1 MAKYIRGMRESLSVA
16 FVGAWRLAA
25 LLLGIPAALY
35 LPAAETWSARLVIG
49 SVLLGLV
56 AGVLVWRRRRG
67 LAWVTGAWATGGVA
81 VACVLASLARTPS
94 GAPTMTATSG
104 ARLVS
109 RFTSAHPY
117 PRFAPANVVPE
128 IDQFKFGS
136 YLVPATDPFLT
147 AASSARLRGL
157 IVDVYRDMDRDPA
170 FRALGSAMPYAYD
183 DTDSGHVYA
192 YVPAHAPAEK
202 LGVLL
207 FLHGSAGNFK
217 VYTHLLQRVAEQ
229 EHVMVVAPSFG
240 FGNWQNQGGTAAIAA
255 AVGYAVREL
264 DADPS
269 RVVLMGLS
277 NGGRGVT
284 RALRDGEEPY
294 AGVVFLSA
302 VMETNVL
309 QAVGER
315 CRGMPALVLYGE
327 ADDRLPRD
335 YEETGAEALR
345 KAGLVVRVQA
355 YPREDHF
362 LFFSQKASIQDETA
376 AFVRKTLM
384 QQAAR
389 R

>member
-1 MAKYIRGMRESLSVA
+1 MRVV
-16 FVGAWRLAA
+16 FVGAWLLAA
-25 LLLGIPAALY
+25 LLLGIPAAFY
-35 LPAAETWSARLVIG
+35 LPAAETWGARLVIG
-49 SVLLGLV
+49 SVLLGLA
-56 AGVLVWRRRRG
+56 AGVLAWRRRRG
-67 LAWVTGAWATGGVA
+67 RAWVTGAWATGGAA

-94 GAPTMTATSG
+94 GAATRTETSG
-104 ARLVS
+104 MTGTSGPRLES
-109 RFTSAHPY
+109 RYTSAHPY
-117 PRFAPANVVPE
+117 PRFALSNVVPE

-136 YLVPATDPFLT
+136 YLVPAADPFLT
-147 AASSARLRGL
+147 VESSARLREL
-157 IVDVYRDMDRDPA
+157 IVDVHRDMDRDPA

-183 DTDSGHVYA
+183 DTDSGHLYA
-192 YVPAHAPAEK
+192 YVPAHAPGEK

-240 FGNWQNQGGTAAIAA
+240 FGNWQQQGGTEAIAA

-284 RALRDGEEPY
+284 RTLRDREPHY
-294 AGVVFLSA
+294 AGVVLLSA
-302 VMETNVL
+302 VMETDVL
-309 QAVGER
+309 RELGDR
-315 CRGMPALVLYGE
+315 CRGMPALVIYGD

-345 KAGLVVRVQA
+345 KAGLAVRVHA
-355 YPREDHF
+355 YPGEDHF
-362 LFFSQKASIQDETA
+362 LVFSRKASIQDEIA